1 MNTVQITGNLAKDP
15 TIRAT
20 KTGKAVASFSV
31 GVSKRI
37 TKTNGDI
44 LDLTDWVNVTAW
56 GKLAEAVG
64 NELTKGSYVF
74 IEGRYSTRSYDTPD
88 GQRRYITEV
97 VANVIAK
104 PIGSNQQSMNAGF
117 SGGTSVTQFSAPV
130 KFEDMGTVSKEP
142 GYNQPEYE
150 QDEIPF

>member
-15 TIRAT
+15 IIRAT
-20 KTGKAVASFSV
+20 KTGKPVASFSIAV
-31 GVSKRI
+31 NRRI
-37 TKTNGDI
+37 TKQNGDT
-44 LDLTDWVNVTAW
+44 LELTDWVNVTAW
-56 GKLAEAVG
+56 GNLAEAVG

-74 IEGRYSTRSYDTPD
+74 IEGRYATRSYDTPD

-97 VANVIAK
+97 VANMIAK
-104 PIGSNQQSMNAGF
+104 PIGRNMKASDVPI

-142 GYNQPEYE
+142 GYNQTEYE

>member
-15 TIRAT
+15 IIRAT

-31 GVSKRI
+31 GVSKKI
-37 TKTNGDI
+37 TKANGET

-74 IEGRYSTRSYDTPD
+74 VEGRYATRSYDTPD
-88 GQRRYITEV
+88 GQRRYVTEV
-97 VANVIAK
+97 VANIIAK
-104 PIGSNQQSMNAGF
+104 PIGSNIQSGNAGF

-130 KFEDMGTVSKEP
+130 KFEDMGTISKE
-142 GYNQPEYE
+142 YNHPEYE

>member
-1 MNTVQITGNLAKDP
+1 M
-15 TIRAT
+15 
-20 KTGKAVASFSV
+20 ASFSV
-31 GVSKRI
+31 GVSKKI
-37 TKTNGDI
+37 TKANGET

-97 VANVIAK
+97 VANMIAK
-104 PIGSNQQSMNAGF
+104 PIGRNMKSSEVPF
-117 SGGTSVTQFSAPV
+117 SEPV
-130 KFEDMGTVSKEP
+130 KFEDMGTVSKEYAP
-142 GYNQPEYE
+142 PEYE
-150 QDEIPF
+150 QGEIPL

>member
-1 MNTVQITGNLAKDP
+1 MNIVQITGNLAKDP

-20 KTGKAVASFSV
+20 KTGKPVASLSIAV
-31 GVSKRI
+31 NRKI
-37 TKTNGDI
+37 TKQNGDT
-44 LDLTDWVNVTAW
+44 LELTDWVNVTAW
-56 GKLAEAVG
+56 GNLAEAVG

-88 GQRRYITEV
+88 GQRRYVTEV
-97 VANVIAK
+97 VANMIAK

-130 KFEDMGTVSKEP
+130 KFEDMGTVSKEYAP
-142 GYNQPEYE
+142 PEYE

>member
-15 TIRAT
+15 IIRVT
-20 KTGKAVASFSV
+20 KTGKPVASFSIA
-31 GVSKRI
+31 VSKRI
-37 TKTNGDI
+37 TKQNGET

-64 NELTKGSYVF
+64 NELTKGNCVF

-104 PIGSNQQSMNAGF
+104 PIGSNQQSMNTGF

-130 KFEDMGTVSKEP
+130 KFEDMGTVSQEP
-142 GYNQPEYE
+142 IEYE